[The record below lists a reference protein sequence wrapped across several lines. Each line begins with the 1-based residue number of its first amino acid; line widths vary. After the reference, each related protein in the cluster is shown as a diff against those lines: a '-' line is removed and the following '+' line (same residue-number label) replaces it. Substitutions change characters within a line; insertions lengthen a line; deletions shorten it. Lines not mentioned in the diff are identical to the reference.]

1 MMPNMMVMGAVAD
14 RMGLPNSPEGQP
26 SAPLPL
32 RMANGA
38 ARFAAGDNNPYLE
51 AMKLARAQAATAP
64 DIDEMQAEAMSERI
78 HPMNGKPVVNNQD
91 GSISTERTITVE
103 MDGQHFVVP
112 TLYQGKQYS
121 PEEAVGL
128 MQRGLN
134 KPVGVFNSA
143 REAEEFAVQR
153 SQSLG
158 RSARP
163 TPGGQSMSSMERIAM
178 LNEAT
183 QAEQYAEMER
193 ELNAAERPATRSIA
207 EQTAAPDP
215 DAMREMMAPVLEA
228 AKQQAEFKKE
238 VNTRVSKAD
247 RGGRDMGTARDDGGA
262 DYKIAKGDTLTA
274 IAKRFNVPLADLARA
289 NGITRGTMN
298 FIRAGDML
306 IIPGKQSDPVED
318 TPSEALQPAPIKA
331 AAQDVP
337 RGESILAEKIRA
349 ANQPQSFGDRLRA
362 LTEGFSNNPDNVATA
377 ETAAGYLGAAAA
389 LNPFARAMQGLRG
402 LAAGRGA
409 APIAQRVDPN
419 RARMQAFRQRAPQRI
434 EPSLREMDRIAP
446 KNLGG
451 RQEPDM
457 NYLMQLF
464 QRRQGR

>member
-1 MMPNMMVMGAVAD
+1 
-14 RMGLPNSPEGQP
+14 
-26 SAPLPL
+26 
-32 RMANGA
+32 
-38 ARFAAGDNNPYLE
+38 
-51 AMKLARAQAATAP
+51 MKLARAQAATAP
-64 DIDEMQAEAMSERI
+64 DIDEMQAEAMAE
-78 HPMNGKPVVNNQD
+78 NV
-91 GSISTERTITVE
+91 
-103 MDGQHFVVP
+103 
-112 TLYQGKQYS
+112 
-121 PEEAVGL
+121 
-128 MQRGLN
+128 RGT
-134 KPVGVFNSA
+134 
-143 REAEEFAVQR
+143 
-153 SQSLG
+153 
-158 RSARP
+158 RP
-163 TPGGQSMSSMERIAM
+163 TSEGPSKAALQRMAV
-178 LNEAT
+178 LNEVA
-183 QAEQYAEMER
+183 QAEQFAAMER
-193 ELNAAERPATRSIA
+193 EMDEAAPPATRSIA
-207 EQTAAPDP
+207 QQAAAPDA
-215 DAMREMMAPVLEA
+215 DAMREIMAPVLEA
-228 AKQQAEFKKE
+228 AKEHAEFKKE

-262 DYKIAKGDTLTA
+262 DYRIAKGDTLTA

-306 IIPGKQSDPVED
+306 IIPGKQNDPVAD

-377 ETAAGYLGAAAA
+377 ETAANYVGAAAA

-419 RARMQAFRQRAPQRI
+419 MARMQAFRQRAPQRV
-434 EPSLREMDRIAP
+434 EPSLREMDRMAP